1 MTTNNTDILH
11 NQKLSIILK
20 EINELTSNELMTL
33 NQAVVS
39 LIKTQRDIAF
49 KTASRAFN
57 KSDIVSFIDSN
68 GAKVYGIVTKK
79 NTTTIQVTTQ
89 DKYRVNIPATYLTL
103 ENKPS
108 KKLLDLRKEIAP
120 TYQEMHEILTHEL
133 LNGKLRH

>member
-1 MTTNNTDILH
+1 MDR
-11 NQKLSIILK
+11 KLSLILK
-20 EINELTSNELMTL
+20 EINELTIHELMTL

-39 LIKTQRDIAF
+39 LIKTQRAIAF
-49 KTASRAFN
+49 RKASGTFN
-57 KSDIVSFIDSN
+57 KGDIVSFIDSN
-68 GAKVYGIVTKK
+68 KVKAYGIVTKK
-79 NTTTIQVTTQ
+79 NTTTLQVTTQ
-89 DKYRVNIPATYLTL
+89 DKYCVNIPATYLTL